1 MFKKILFLILIVLV
15 ASCKGTKYT
24 TANKNTKPKPKTTAT
39 TPVKKPTQ
47 TKPVVN
53 TNKSGSTEIKQSETL
68 QSTSTTV
75 VYAEVVKAY
84 IEQFKEVAKDNM
96 RQHGIPAS
104 ITLAQGILESGAGN
118 GRLAKEANNHFG
130 IKCHTNWTGETI
142 THDDDALQE
151 CFRKYRH
158 ASESFKDHS
167 QFLTSRTRYNSL
179 FKLTK
184 DDYKGWAKGLRQ
196 AGYATDPNYPDK
208 LIGIIERY
216 ELYKYDDEVL
226 GNKTRIIEKPSE
238 QQAQTQIASST
249 NTTSS
254 GNTHKV
260 SQGDTLYN
268 ISKRYSM
275 TVDELKSLNNL
286 ADNTLSIG
294 QILRVK

>member
-1 MFKKILFLILIVLV
+1 MFKRIIFLSLIVLV

-24 TANKNTKPKPKTTAT
+24 TTNKNTKPKPKTVAT
-39 TPVKKPTQ
+39 TPTKKPT
-47 TKPVVN
+47 TTRPVVN
-53 TNKSGSTEIKQSETL
+53 TNKPTTESKQTETL

-75 VYAEVVKAY
+75 VYADVVKAY

-196 AGYATDPNYPDK
+196 AGYATDPGYPDK

-226 GNKTRIIEKPSE
+226 GNKTRVIEKPTE
-238 QQAQTQIASST
+238 QPQIAST
-249 NTTSS
+249 INTTSS

-294 QILRVK
+294 QILKVK

>member
-1 MFKKILFLILIVLV
+1 MFKRIIFLSLIVLV

-24 TANKNTKPKPKTTAT
+24 TTNKNTKPKPKTVAT
-39 TPVKKPTQ
+39 TPTKKPT
-47 TKPVVN
+47 TTRPVVN
-53 TNKSGSTEIKQSETL
+53 TNKPTTENKQTETL

-75 VYAEVVKAY
+75 VYADVVKAY
-84 IEQFKEVAKDNM
+84 IEQFREVAKDNM
-96 RQHGIPAS
+96 RQYGIPAS

-179 FKLTK
+179 FKLSK

-196 AGYATDPNYPDK
+196 AGYATDPGYPDK

-226 GNKTRIIEKPSE
+226 GNKTRVIEKLTE
-238 QQAQTQIASST
+238 QPQIASTT

-294 QILRVK
+294 QILKVK

>member
-1 MFKKILFLILIVLV
+1 MFKRIIFLSLVVLV

-24 TANKNTKPKPKTTAT
+24 TTNTTKPKPKATVT

-47 TKPVVN
+47 TKPSSGN
-53 TNKSGSTEIKQSETL
+53 TNSSTTQTKQSETL

-84 IEQFKEVAKDNM
+84 IEQYKEVAKDNM

-167 QFLTSRTRYNSL
+167 QFLTSRTRYSSL
-179 FKLTK
+179 FKLSK

-196 AGYATDPNYPDK
+196 AGYATDPSYPDK
-208 LIGIIERY
+208 LIGLIERY

-226 GNKTRIIEKPSE
+226 GNKTRVNEKPSE
-238 QQAQTQIASST
+238 PQSQPQIASTT

-268 ISKRYSM
+268 ISKRYNM
-275 TVDELKSLNNL
+275 TVDELKRLNNL
-286 ADNTLSIG
+286 VDNAISIG
-294 QILRVK
+294 QILKVK

>member
-1 MFKKILFLILIVLV
+1 MFKRIIFLSLIVLV

-24 TANKNTKPKPKTTAT
+24 TTNKNTKPKPKTVAT
-39 TPVKKPTQ
+39 TPTKKPT
-47 TKPVVN
+47 TTRPVVN
-53 TNKSGSTEIKQSETL
+53 TNKPTTENKQTETL

-75 VYAEVVKAY
+75 VYADVVKAY

-167 QFLTSRTRYNSL
+167 QFLTSRSRYNGL
-179 FKLTK
+179 FKLSK

-196 AGYATDPNYPDK
+196 AGYATDPGYPDK

-226 GNKTRIIEKPSE
+226 GNKTRVIEKPTE
-238 QQAQTQIASST
+238 QPQIASTT

-294 QILRVK
+294 QILKVK

>member
-1 MFKKILFLILIVLV
+1 MFKRIIFLSLIVLV

-24 TANKNTKPKPKTTAT
+24 TTNKNTKPKPKTVAT
-39 TPVKKPTQ
+39 TPTKKPT
-47 TKPVVN
+47 TTRPVVN
-53 TNKSGSTEIKQSETL
+53 TNKPTTENKQTETL

-75 VYAEVVKAY
+75 VYADVVKAY
-84 IEQFKEVAKDNM
+84 IEQFREVAKDNM

-142 THDDDALQE
+142 THDDDALRE

-179 FKLTK
+179 FKLSK

-196 AGYATDPNYPDK
+196 AGYATDPGYPDK

-226 GNKTRIIEKPSE
+226 GNKTRVIEKLTE
-238 QQAQTQIASST
+238 QPQIASTT

-294 QILRVK
+294 QILKVK

>member
-1 MFKKILFLILIVLV
+1 MFKRIIFLSLIVLV

-24 TANKNTKPKPKTTAT
+24 TTNKNTKPKPKTVAT
-39 TPVKKPTQ
+39 TPTKKPT
-47 TKPVVN
+47 TTRPVVN
-53 TNKSGSTEIKQSETL
+53 TNKPITESKQTETL

-75 VYAEVVKAY
+75 VYADVVKAY
-84 IEQFKEVAKDNM
+84 IEQFREVAKDNM

-167 QFLTSRTRYNSL
+167 QFLTSRSRYNGL
-179 FKLTK
+179 FKLSK

-196 AGYATDPNYPDK
+196 AGYATDPGYPDK

-226 GNKTRIIEKPSE
+226 GNKTRVIEKPTE
-238 QQAQTQIASST
+238 QPQIASTT

-294 QILRVK
+294 QILKVK